1 MENSKKKRI
10 ILLGGSLFVAFM
22 FITSIGGFGNNNSGT
37 QSTTTI
43 SASSG
48 TYHVQGYVNATISG
62 YSQDVYLNTTNLSS
76 AGNTTVE
83 SLLQSM
89 ENNGTISNYIT
100 EPGGFYAYMSTA
112 TPYTLQE
119 YLNKINETRNATVVA
134 QAMVKLPTAMNL
146 TYYSNRLYVVSPSA
160 LQPVALSP
168 LPPPNSSIRLF
179 VSALVVPGSTG
190 FLVYNNGTY
199 QMELQK
205 A

>member
-1 MENSKKKRI
+1 M
-10 ILLGGSLFVAFM
+10 
-22 FITSIGGFGNNNSGT
+22 
-37 QSTTTI
+37 Q
-43 SASSG
+43 
-48 TYHVQGYVNATISG
+48 Q
-62 YSQDVYLNTTNLSS
+62 YLNTTNLSS